1 MNMNIRIADELREEW
16 PGTAMGILEYEADV
30 TPSSK
35 ELLKAFD
42 GVIEDLSDE
51 YEMEDIAKLP
61 HIEAT
66 RKAYKA
72 LGKNPTE
79 YRNAAEAMLRR
90 VVKSSGLYHI
100 NSVVEVNNLIS
111 ITSGYSIGSYD
122 IDELKGDVVLKAAEK
137 DAHYAGIGKSSVN
150 IGCIP
155 TLHDDEGAFGNPT
168 SDSQRA
174 MIKEGHRSIMTV
186 LYAFDGTADLQR
198 WLDEFAADLKK
209 YAGVGEIRTYIVE

>member
-1 MNMNIRIADELREEW
+1 MNITIADELREDW

-42 GVIEDLSDE
+42 GRIEDLSDE
-51 YEMEDIAKLP
+51 YEMEDIAKIP

-66 RKAYKA
+66 RKAYKS

-100 NSVVEVNNLIS
+100 NSIVEVNNLIS

-122 IDELKGDVVLKAAEK
+122 IDEIRGDVVLKAA
-137 DAHYAGIGKSSVN
+137 DDGAHYAGIGKSSVN

-174 MIKEGHRSIMTV
+174 MIKEGHRRIMTV
-186 LYAFDGTADLQR
+186 LYAFDGTADLQK

-209 YAGVGEIRTYIVE
+209 YCGVGEIRTYIVE